1 MADLTVRL
9 LTGDEAVQLIR
20 GAVHAWLDG
29 RISPAEAL
37 ADIGDALESAQRAAE
52 GDREL
57 SRRIQGET

>member
-1 MADLTVRL
+1 MADLTMRF
-9 LTGDEAVQLIR
+9 LTHDEAVQVIR

-29 RISPAEAL
+29 RISPAKAL

-57 SRRIQGET
+57 GRRVQEET